1 MCYSVDVVQWEG
13 IIFSLVYFSVI
24 KETSFAFHQFEQCC
38 DDPSQWVISTLP
50 KAECNAQSCFIF
62 ILTGNFI
69 QLDGAMMTH
78 LSGCNSA
85 SNCWMST
92 HFLCLPS
99 WIFQSVRQRY
109 ADPSQWVMTLLLT
122 TECPTTFMVLVET
135 EFYVLRWL
143 EPAITMAHYSVSRV
157 CTGMCT
163 TLLLHLCYKQSY
175 KGYNRI
181 QQSDVSKLVVGKFG
195 VIRCSMNDTEISL
208 L

>member
-1 MCYSVDVVQWEG
+1 MCYSVDVMQWEG
-13 IIFSLVYFSVI
+13 ITFSLVYFSVT
-24 KETSFAFHQFEQCC
+24 KETSFAFHQFEQYC

-135 EFYVLRWL
+135 ED
-143 EPAITMAHYSVSRV
+143 
-157 CTGMCT
+157 GMKHILYTLMFCVDWS
-163 TLLLHLCYKQSY
+163 LLLQWLIILLAEFVRACVQPFCCIYATSNLTRVIIAYNSLMYQSW
-175 KGYNRI
+175 
-181 QQSDVSKLVVGKFG
+181 
-195 VIRCSMNDTEISL
+195 
-208 L
+208 